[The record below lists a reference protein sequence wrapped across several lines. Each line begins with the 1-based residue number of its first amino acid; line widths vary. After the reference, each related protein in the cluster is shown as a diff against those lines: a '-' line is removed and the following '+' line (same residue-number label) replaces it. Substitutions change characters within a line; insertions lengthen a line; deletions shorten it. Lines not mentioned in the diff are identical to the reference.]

1 MRTPGAGR
9 SSFVPTER
17 RPNDAARHGRSWS
30 LPLRRVPPKHGPLTR
45 AGRVKP
51 TVLLLSTATRWLGT
65 ARMPRVLARAG
76 FEVALL
82 TPPDSL
88 AEKSRYVSRIGH
100 ISSTAIPMEWLFALL
115 QFVKAVSPQM
125 LVPCDE
131 MAIRLLFALILDP
144 PRGLDSE
151 LKARIVSMVTDSLGD
166 PRFYAVSI
174 DKTMLPAAAEA
185 MGVRVPPYGI
195 AASVNEAIERAT
207 VLGYPAVLKR
217 RFGFA
222 GQGVEIVSN
231 RDEVIAA
238 AQRLLQPDQL
248 DLGELK
254 RPQLLVQKFIAG
266 PHYSQ
271 ALVALRGVPLDS
283 FAWERMAGTRPI
295 KGQTTVLRFV
305 RSPETREFSE
315 RLCREFAMSGFFNV
329 QFIIDERTGEAHM
342 LEINRRLVTHMHL
355 GERVGRDLG
364 QALFAALGG
373 QPTPRGSVEGENE
386 GGAVVVFPREWL
398 RDPQSP
404 HLSEFPVDVPWD
416 EPELVEAMLAM
427 RHEA

>member
-1 MRTPGAGR
+1 M
-9 SSFVPTER
+9 
-17 RPNDAARHGRSWS
+17 
-30 LPLRRVPPKHGPLTR
+30 
-45 AGRVKP
+45 KP

-65 ARMPRVLARAG
+65 ARMPRVLSRAG

-88 AEKSRYVSRIGH
+88 AEKSRYVSKIGQ

-115 QFVKAVSPQM
+115 QFVKTVSPQM

-131 MAIRLLFALILDP
+131 MAIRLLFSLILDP

-151 LKARIVSMVTDSLGD
+151 LKARIVSTVTDSLGD

-195 AASVNEAIERAT
+195 AASVQEAIERAAA
-207 VLGYPAVLKR
+207 LGYPAVLKR

-222 GQGVEIVSN
+222 GQGVEIVST
-231 RDEVIAA
+231 RDELIAA

-248 DLGELK
+248 DLGELR
-254 RPQLLVQKFIAG
+254 RPQLLVQKFITG
-266 PHYSQ
+266 PHLSQ
-271 ALVALRGVPLDS
+271 SIVALQGVPLES
-283 FAWERMAGTRPI
+283 FAHERFAATRPV
-295 KGQTTVLRFV
+295 KGQTTVVRFV
-305 RSPETREFSE
+305 RSPETREFSD
-315 RLCREFAMSGFFNV
+315 RLCREFNMSGFFSI
-329 QFIIDERTGEAHM
+329 QFIVDERTGQAHL
-342 LEINRRLVTHMHL
+342 LEINRRLITHMHL

-364 QALFAALGG
+364 RALFAALSG
-373 QPTPRGSVEGENE
+373 QPAPRGSVEDEIEGE
-386 GGAVVVFPREWL
+386 AVVVFPREWL

-404 HLSEFPVDVPWD
+404 HLSEFPVDIPWD